1 MLWKK
6 AKNNI
11 RTGVTTMS
19 IILTLEQ
26 ENFVKEK
33 LKTGKYQSIDQVITE
48 AFHLLEQQSQKK
60 PLNFADEQLSWDETY
75 QEMAQEKEDWSEW
88 DITLADGLEVELI
101 IDTNRYY

>member
-6 AKNNI
+6 PENKI
-11 RTGVTTMS
+11 RTGVTSMS
-19 IILTLEQ
+19 IILTFEQ

-33 LKTGKYQSIDQVITE
+33 LKTGRYQSIDQVITE

-60 PLNFADEQLSWDETY
+60 PPNFADEQLSWEETY

-88 DITLADGLEVELI
+88 DIILADGLEEDI
-101 IDTNRYY
+101 E